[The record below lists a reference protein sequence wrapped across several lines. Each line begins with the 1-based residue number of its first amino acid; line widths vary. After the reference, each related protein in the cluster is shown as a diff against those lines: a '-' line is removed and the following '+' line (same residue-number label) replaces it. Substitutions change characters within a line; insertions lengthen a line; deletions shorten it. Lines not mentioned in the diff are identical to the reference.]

1 MMINYLYICLTFLTC
16 AVIFCGAFLFCS
28 RVLYIQKVEKLEPLN
43 VFKPEKERSALK
55 TIDREKAIERLLENG

>member
-1 MMINYLYICLTFLTC
+1 MINYLYFCLTFFIC

-43 VFKPEKERSALK
+43 VFKPEKQR
-55 TIDREKAIERLLENG
+55 TIKKRLDREEALQRMLENG